1 MKIPIENFEIA
12 YFSMHDGKRKLI
24 ENCVLTSR
32 WCIIEYSKNWCYFCR
47 RLRRT
52 RYLAGKLAVSARELL
67 IPFYIT
73 ASIHQ
78 RFSLMCIY
86 AHISK
91 HPCLRSHLSKWY
103 STFVFFNDTV
113 GRVKYKSNIISSV
126 LQSSTALY

>member
-52 RYLAGKLAVSARELL
+52 RYLAGKLAVNARELL

-86 AHISK
+86 ARAYLETSMPSVTSFEMVQHICIFQRHSWA
-91 HPCLRSHLSKWY
+91 SE
-103 STFVFFNDTV
+103 
-113 GRVKYKSNIISSV
+113 I
-126 LQSSTALY
+126 